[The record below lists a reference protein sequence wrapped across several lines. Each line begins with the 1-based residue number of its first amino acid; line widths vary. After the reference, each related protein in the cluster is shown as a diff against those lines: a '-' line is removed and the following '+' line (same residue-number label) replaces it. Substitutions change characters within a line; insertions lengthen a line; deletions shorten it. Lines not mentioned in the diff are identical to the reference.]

1 MTVGRRS
8 VLLLGLLL
16 LFATPAVEARRHRYG
31 HLNKP
36 KQPPPRR
43 TAVMSASAA
52 RRLEAERLAA
62 EEAAAAEEVE
72 ADEDVL
78 VHDDEPSLEAVEG
91 GLERKRRQS
100 GDDWPPRWTQ
110 PVVIAG
116 TIYYSSMFF

>member
-1 MTVGRRS
+1 
-8 VLLLGLLL
+8 
-16 LFATPAVEARRHRYG
+16 
-31 HLNKP
+31 
-36 KQPPPRR
+36 
-43 TAVMSASAA
+43 MSASAA

-62 EEAAAAEEVE
+62 EEAAAEAE
-72 ADEDVL
+72 ADELRAEDVL
-78 VHDDEPSLEAVEG
+78 AHDDDPSLEAVEG